1 METLKA
7 AINEDY
13 LELDN
18 YLPLVVLFDAE
29 DILEITG
36 GFFSS
41 SVGNGDVFWTLSSL
55 LECLMIL
62 RGLRVLPWPPWPP
75 WPPLLLLLAF
85 AEMTEVQVGGQQW
98 TARDCGQ
105 GQNKQKTLNF
115 AP

>member
-7 AINEDY
+7 AINDGY

-18 YLPLVVLFDAE
+18 YLPFVVLFDAE

-62 RGLRVLPWPPWPP
+62 RGLRVLPWPP
-75 WPPLLLLLAF
+75 LLLLLDF
-85 AEMTEVQVGGQQW
+85 AEMTEVQV
-98 TARDCGQ
+98 
-105 GQNKQKTLNF
+105 
-115 AP
+115 

>member
-7 AINEDY
+7 AINEGY

-75 WPPLLLLLAF
+75 LLLLLAF
-85 AEMTEVQVGGQQW
+85 AEMTEVQVGGQQD
-98 TARDCGQ
+98 TMGTGRD
-105 GQNKQKTLNF
+105 KTNRKLSLDF

>member
-7 AINEDY
+7 AINEGY

-62 RGLRVLPWPPWPP
+62 RGLRVLPLPP

-98 TARDCGQ
+98 TGTKQTENGQ
-105 GQNKQKTLNF
+105 FRSVKLLG
-115 AP
+115 

>member
-7 AINEDY
+7 AINEGY

-62 RGLRVLPWPPWPP
+62 RGLRVLPWPP
-75 WPPLLLLLAF
+75 LLLLLAF

-98 TARDCGQ
+98 TGTKQTENGQ
-105 GQNKQKTLNF
+105 FRSVKLLG
-115 AP
+115 

>member
-18 YLPLVVLFDAE
+18 YLPLVVLLDAE

-62 RGLRVLPWPPWPP
+62 RGLRVLPWLP

-85 AEMTEVQVGGQQW
+85 AEMTEVQV
-98 TARDCGQ
+98 
-105 GQNKQKTLNF
+105 
-115 AP
+115 

>member
-18 YLPLVVLFDAE
+18 YLPLVVLLDAE

-62 RGLRVLPWPPWPP
+62 RGLRVLPWPP
-75 WPPLLLLLAF
+75 LLLLVDF
-85 AEMTEVQVGGQQW
+85 AEMTEVQV
-98 TARDCGQ
+98 
-105 GQNKQKTLNF
+105 
-115 AP
+115 